1 MKYYLNFAILFA
13 CIALLETS
21 EAANS
26 IATISLDKVYNEY
39 WKTGQENEKFKKKKD
54 EAVGKIKE
62 RQDDLRKMGEVLQR
76 MIKALN
82 DPSLSTAERAKRQG
96 QAELK
101 QREYGQ
107 LAEAIKAYQNAS
119 AKELELEMR
128 KVRDEIMEEIQKV
141 VAIKAKAKGY
151 THVLDKAGK
160 SAAIAPIVVFSI
172 DGSDL
177 TDEVLKQLNLSDPN
191 KASGGSKK

>member
-1 MKYYLNFAILFA
+1 MKYYLNFIIVFGW
-13 CIALLETS
+13 IALLETS
-21 EAANS
+21 EAADS

-62 RQDDLRKMGEVLQR
+62 RQDDLRKLGEVLQR

-96 QAELK
+96 QVELK

-128 KVRDEIMEEIQKV
+128 KARDEIMEEIQKV
-141 VAIKAKAKGY
+141 VAIKAR
-151 THVLDKAGK
+151 D
-160 SAAIAPIVVFSI
+160 
-172 DGSDL
+172 
-177 TDEVLKQLNLSDPN
+177 
-191 KASGGSKK
+191 

>member
-1 MKYYLNFAILFA
+1 
-13 CIALLETS
+13 
-21 EAANS
+21 
-26 IATISLDKVYNEY
+26 
-39 WKTGQENEKFKKKKD
+39 
-54 EAVGKIKE
+54 
-62 RQDDLRKMGEVLQR
+62 